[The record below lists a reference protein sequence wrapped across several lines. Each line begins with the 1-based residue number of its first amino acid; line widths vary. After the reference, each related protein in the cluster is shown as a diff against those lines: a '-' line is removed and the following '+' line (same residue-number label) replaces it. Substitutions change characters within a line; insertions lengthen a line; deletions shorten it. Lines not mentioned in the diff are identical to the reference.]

1 MLQIQPHESHGAD
14 LSLVQ
19 PLRGIPPLMTP
30 PTKSM
35 YRGIALRLASLPDVR
50 KPDVLLLHLRTRTRL
65 GTTGV
70 VNYAYWRGLSGFY
83 SAALPKGPPG
93 STKGFRC

>member
-50 KPDVLLLHLRTRTRL
+50 KPDVLDSYTLGNHGGCKLRLLARAFGILLCRAPQ
-65 GTTGV
+65 G
-70 VNYAYWRGLSGFY
+70 APGLHEG
-83 SAALPKGPPG
+83 L
-93 STKGFRC
+93 